1 MFENWSYEALQIYW
15 WVVVSVVGALFVFM
29 MFVQGGQTMLGVAKD
44 EDEKT
49 LLVNAL
55 GKKWE
60 LTFTT
65 LVLFGG
71 ALFAAFPLFYSVSFG
86 GAYAVWMAILFSFT
100 LQAIS
105 YEYRK
110 KENNFWG
117 SKVYEGFMYFNG
129 TVGTVLVVAAIATFF
144 SGSLFYVNSYNLSA
158 WQSPLRGLEAAFV
171 PFNLS
176 MAFAVFFLTRINAAA
191 YFVSHIEHAPLEA
204 RVRKSALKSTL
215 LSLPF
220 LLFFLVNLITMD
232 GFALGDDG
240 VISMQP
246 HAYLNA
252 LLKLGVFGIGLLAL
266 GTIFIVAGVYLLVFT
281 KSKKAVFATGLGT
294 ILTTL
299 SLLFAAGI
307 GGVAYYPS
315 IYDLQSSLT
324 IYNSSGSRYTL
335 VVMSYVS
342 LLVPFVLAYIVY
354 VWRLMDSKK
363 LSLDSIK
370 NEHLY

>member
-1 MFENWSYEALQIYW
+1 MFESLSLEALQIYW

-100 LQAIS
+100 LQAVS

-110 KENNFWG
+110 KENNFLG
-117 SKVYEGFMYFNG
+117 AKTYEAFMFING
-129 TVGTVLVVAAIATFF
+129 TAGTILVVAAIATFF
-144 SGSLFYVNSYNLSA
+144 SGSLFYVDSYKLST
-158 WQSPLRGLEAAFV
+158 WKSPLRGLEAAFV

-191 YFVSHIEHAPLEA
+191 YFVSHIEHSELEA
-204 RVRKSALKSTL
+204 RVRKSAMKSTL

-220 LLFFLVNLITMD
+220 LLFFLVNLLTMD
-232 GFALGDDG
+232 GFAIGDGG

-246 HAYLNA
+246 QAYLNA
-252 LLKLGVFGIGLLAL
+252 LLSLGVFGIGLLGL
-266 GTIFIVAGVYLLVFT
+266 GTLLIVAGIYLLLCT
-281 KSKKAVFATGLGT
+281 KSKRAVFATGLGT
-294 ILTTL
+294 TLTTL

-307 GGVAYYPS
+307 GGAAYYPS
-315 IYDLQSSLT
+315 IYDPQSSLT
-324 IYNSSGSRYTL
+324 IFNSSGSRYTL

-342 LLVPFVLAYIVY
+342 LLVPFVLGYIVY

-363 LSLDSIK
+363 LSLDSIHT
-370 NEHLY
+370 EHLY

>member
-1 MFENWSYEALQIYW
+1 MFESWSYESLQAYW
-15 WVVVSVVGALFVFM
+15 WIIVSVVGALFVFM
-29 MFVQGGQTMLGVAKD
+29 MFVQGGQTMLGIAKD
-44 EDEKT
+44 ENEKT
-49 LLVNAL
+49 LLINAL

-71 ALFAAFPLFYSVSFG
+71 ALFAAFPLFYAVSFG

-100 LQAIS
+100 LQAVS

-110 KENNFWG
+110 KENNFFG
-117 SKVYEGFMYFNG
+117 SKVYEIFLFING
-129 TVGTVLVVAAIATFF
+129 TVGTILIIAAIATFF
-144 SGSLFYVNSYNLSA
+144 SGSLFSLNGYNIST
-158 WQSPLRGLEAAFV
+158 WKSPFRGLEAAFV

-191 YFVSHIEHAPLEA
+191 YFVSHIEHTELDT
-204 RVRKSALKSTL
+204 RIRKSAMKSTL

-220 LLFFLVNLITMD
+220 LLFFLVNLLTMH
-232 GFALGDDG
+232 GFVLDAQRIVYL
-240 VISMQP
+240 QP
-246 HAYLNA
+246 YAYLNA
-252 LLKLGVFGIGLLAL
+252 LLSLGILGIGLLGL
-266 GTIFIVAGVYLLVFT
+266 GTVLIVVGIYLLVFT

-294 ILTTL
+294 TFTTL
-299 SLLFAAGI
+299 ALLFTVGI
-307 GGVAYYPS
+307 GGTVYYPS
-315 IYDLQSSLT
+315 VYDLQSSLT
-324 IYNSSGSRYTL
+324 IFNSSGSRYTL

-342 LLVPFVLAYIVY
+342 FLVPFVLGYIVY
-354 VWRLMDSKK
+354 VWKLMDSKK

>member
-215 LSLPF
+215 ASLPF
-220 LLFFLVNLITMD
+220 LLFFLVSLLTMD
-232 GFALGDDG
+232 GFAIGVDK

-246 HAYLNA
+246 YAYLNA
-252 LLKLGVFGIGLLAL
+252 LLSLGVFGIGLLAL
-266 GTIFIVAGVYLLVFT
+266 GTALIVAGIYLLVFT
-281 KSKKAVFATGLGT
+281 NSKRAIFATGLGT
-294 ILTTL
+294 VLTTL

-307 GGVAYYPS
+307 GGSPYYPS
-315 IYDLQSSLT
+315 MYNLQSSLT
-324 IYNSSGSRYTL
+324 IFNSSGSRYTL

-342 LLVPFVLAYIVY
+342 LLVPFVLSYIVY
-354 VWRLMDSKK
+354 VWKLMDSKK

>member
-1 MFENWSYEALQIYW
+1 MFESWSLEALQTYW
-15 WVVVSVVGALFVFM
+15 WAVVSVVGSLFVFM
-29 MFVQGGQTMLGVAKD
+29 MFVQGGQTMFGLAKD

-100 LQAIS
+100 LQAVS

-110 KENNFWG
+110 KENNFLG
-117 SKVYEGFMYFNG
+117 AKTYEAFMFANG

-144 SGSLFYVNSYNLSA
+144 SGSLFYVDSYNLST
-158 WQSPLRGLEAAFV
+158 WESPLRGLEAAFI

-191 YFVSHIEHAPLEA
+191 YFVSHIEHAGLEA
-204 RVRKSALKSTL
+204 RVRKSAINSTL
-215 LSLPF
+215 FSLPF
-220 LLFFLVNLITMD
+220 LLFFLASLLTKD
-232 GFALGDDG
+232 GFVIGEGG
-240 VISMQP
+240 VISLQP
-246 HAYLNA
+246 YTYLNT
-252 LLKLGVFGIGLLAL
+252 LLSLGVFGVGLLVL
-266 GTIFIVAGVYLLVFT
+266 GTALIVVGVYVLVFT
-281 KSKKAVFATGLGT
+281 KSKKAVYATGLGT
-294 ILTTL
+294 VLTTL

-307 GGVAYYPS
+307 GGAAYYPS

-342 LLVPFVLAYIVY
+342 LLVPFVLGYIVY

>member
-1 MFENWSYEALQIYW
+1 MFESWSYEALQIYW

-29 MFVQGGQTMLGVAKD
+29 MFVQGGQTMLSLAKD

-49 LLVNAL
+49 LLINAL

-71 ALFAAFPLFYSVSFG
+71 ALFAAFPLFYAVSFS

-100 LQAIS
+100 LQAVS

-110 KENNFWG
+110 KENNFLG

-129 TVGTVLVVAAIATFF
+129 TAGTILIVAAIATFF
-144 SGSLFYVNSYNLSA
+144 SGSLFYLNSYNLST
-158 WQSPLRGLEAAFV
+158 WESPLRGLEAAFI

-176 MAFAVFFLTRINAAA
+176 MAFAVFFLTSINAAA
-191 YFVSHIEHAPLEA
+191 YFVSHIEHTELEG
-204 RVRKSALKSTL
+204 RVRKSAMKSTL

-220 LLFFLVNLITMD
+220 LVFFLVSLLTMD
-232 GFALGDDG
+232 GFVLDSDKA
-240 VISMQP
+240 VSMRP
-246 HAYLNA
+246 YAYLNA
-252 LLKLGVFGIGLLAL
+252 LLSLGVFGIGLLAL
-266 GTIFIVAGVYLLVFT
+266 GTLFVVAGIYMLVFT
-281 KSKKAVFATGLGT
+281 KSKRAVFATGLGT
-294 ILTTL
+294 VLTTL

-307 GGVAYYPS
+307 GGAAYYPS
-315 IYDLQSSLT
+315 VYDLQSSLT
-324 IYNSSGSRYTL
+324 IFNSSGSHYTL

-354 VWRLMDSKK
+354 VWKLMDSKK
-363 LSLDSIK
+363 LFLDSIN

>member
-1 MFENWSYEALQIYW
+1 MFESWSYEALQAYW

-29 MFVQGGQTMLGVAKD
+29 MFVQGGQTMFNLAKNK
-44 EDEKT
+44 DEKT

-86 GAYAVWMAILFSFT
+86 GAYLVWMAILFSFT

-110 KENNFWG
+110 KENNFLG
-117 SKVYEGFMYFNG
+117 ARTYEAFMFING

-144 SGSLFYVNSYNLSA
+144 SGSLFYVDGYKLST
-158 WQSPLRGLEAAFV
+158 WESPLRGLEAAFV

-176 MAFAVFFLTRINAAA
+176 MAFAVFFLSRINAAA
-191 YFVSHIEHAPLEA
+191 YFVNHIEHEGLDE
-204 RVRKSALKSTL
+204 RVRKSALRSTL
-215 LSLPF
+215 ISLPF
-220 LLFFLVNLITMD
+220 LGYFLFSLLTMD
-232 GFALGDDG
+232 GFVIGEDG
-240 VISMQP
+240 VISLRP

-252 LLKLGVFGIGLLAL
+252 LMSLGVFGIGLLAL
-266 GTIFIVAGVYLLVFT
+266 GTIFIVSGVYMLLFT

-294 ILTTL
+294 VLTTL

-307 GGVAYYPS
+307 GGTAYYPS

-335 VVMSYVS
+335 LVMSYVS
-342 LLVPFVLAYIVY
+342 ILVPFVLGYIVY
-354 VWRLMDSKK
+354 VWRAMDSKK
-363 LSLDSIK
+363 LSLDSIQT
-370 NEHLY
+370 EHLY

>member
-1 MFENWSYEALQIYW
+1 MFESWSYEALQIYW

-29 MFVQGGQTMLGVAKD
+29 MFVQGGQTMFGIAKT

-71 ALFAAFPLFYSVSFG
+71 ALFAAFPLFYAVSFG

-100 LQAIS
+100 LQAVS

-110 KENNFWG
+110 KENNFLG
-117 SKVYEGFMYFNG
+117 AKIYEAFLFING
-129 TVGTVLVVAAIATFF
+129 TVGTILIVAAIATFF
-144 SGSLFYVNSYNLSA
+144 SGSLFYVDSYNLST
-158 WQSPLRGLEAAFV
+158 WQNPLRGLEAAFI

-176 MAFAVFFLTRINAAA
+176 MAFAVFFLTRVNAAA
-191 YFVSHIEHAPLEA
+191 YFVSHIEHAGLEE
-204 RVRKSALKSTL
+204 RLRKSAFKCTL
-215 LSLPF
+215 ISLPF
-220 LLFFLVNLITMD
+220 LLFFLVSLFTMD
-232 GFALGDDG
+232 GFVLGADKR
-240 VISMQP
+240 VSIEP
-246 HAYLNA
+246 HAYLDA
-252 LLKLGVFGIGLLAL
+252 LLRLGVFGVGLLAL
-266 GTIFIVAGVYLLVFT
+266 GTALIVAGIYMLVFT
-281 KSKKAVFATGLGT
+281 KTKRAIFITGLGT
-294 ILTTL
+294 VLTTL

-307 GGVAYYPS
+307 GGAAYYPS
-315 IYDLQSSLT
+315 IYDLQSSLS

-342 LLVPFVLAYIVY
+342 LLIPFVLGYIVY
-354 VWRLMDSKK
+354 VWRLIDSKK

>member
-1 MFENWSYEALQIYW
+1 MFESWSTEALQIYW
-15 WVVVSVVGALFVFM
+15 WVVVSVVGSLFVFM
-29 MFVQGGQTMLGVAKD
+29 MFVQGGQTMFSLAKD

-86 GAYAVWMAILFSFT
+86 GAYAVWMTILFSFT
-100 LQAIS
+100 LQAVS

-110 KENNFWG
+110 KENNFLG
-117 SKVYEGFMYFNG
+117 AKTYEAFMFANG
-129 TVGTVLVVAAIATFF
+129 TVGTALVVAAIATFF
-144 SGSLFYVNSYNLSA
+144 SGSLFYVDSYNLST
-158 WQSPLRGLEAAFV
+158 WESPLRGLEAAFI

-191 YFVSHIEHAPLEA
+191 YFVSHIEHAGLEA
-204 RVRKSALKSTL
+204 RVRKSAMNSTL

-220 LLFFLVNLITMD
+220 LLFFLISLLTKD
-232 GFALGDDG
+232 GFAIGESG

-246 HAYLNA
+246 GTYLNA
-252 LLKLGVFGIGLLAL
+252 LLSLGVFGVGLLAL
-266 GTIFIVAGVYLLVFT
+266 GTVLIVVGVYMLIFT

-294 ILTTL
+294 ALTTL

-307 GGVAYYPS
+307 GGAAYYPS

-342 LLVPFVLAYIVY
+342 LLVPFVLGYIVY